1 MTRRDEEAGRVS
13 YGIEPSGYRLPGAAR
28 VGRIRLQVADLARS
42 LEWYVGVLGMR
53 VQGRTGRSAILGAPG
68 GHEPGPDDQ
77 RPGDHSPGNHSPDD
91 HSAGDGDHSP
101 GDHSPGDHGPGDHV
115 PGDHGPGDHVPGDHG
130 PGDLAMADRPPFLE
144 LRERPGASPVP
155 RGGRLGL
162 YHYAILLQD
171 RAALGRFASH
181 LSRLGVRAGAADHRV
196 SEALYLQDPDGL
208 GIEVYADRPRT
219 EWRHEAG
226 QLVMAT
232 DPLDLRGVMDAA
244 GGEPWTGMPAGT
256 VIGHVHLHVGDL
268 ARAEAF
274 YHEALGLDKVVWS
287 YPGALFL
294 SAGGYHHHLGV
305 NTWAAG
311 AGPAGENEAR
321 LLDWEIVLPTASDV
335 RAAAASLGSAGHD
348 VAETREGSLVPDPWG
363 TVLRITA
370 AST

>member
-1 MTRRDEEAGRVS
+1 MTGRDAESGRAS
-13 YGIEPSGYRLPGAAR
+13 YGVEPSGYRLPGAAR
-28 VGRIRLQVADLARS
+28 VGRIRLQVADLERS
-42 LEWYVGVLGMR
+42 LEWYVGVLGLR
-53 VQGRTGRSAILGAPG
+53 VQGRAGGSAILGASG
-68 GHEPGPDDQ
+68 EGPS
-77 RPGDHSPGNHSPDD
+77 PGDPSPDD
-91 HSAGDGDHSP
+91 PSP
-101 GDHSPGDHGPGDHV
+101 GDPA
-115 PGDHGPGDHVPGDHG
+115 
-130 PGDLAMADRPPFLE
+130 LADRLPFLE

-162 YHYAILLQD
+162 YHYAILLPD

-181 LSRLGVRAGAADHRV
+181 LGRVGVRAGAADHRV

-219 EWRHEAG
+219 EWRGEAG

-244 GGEPWTGMPAGT
+244 GGEPWTGMPPGT
-256 VIGHVHLHVGDL
+256 EIGHVHLHVGDL

-287 YPGALFL
+287 YSGALFL

-311 AGPAGENEAR
+311 AEPAEENDAR
-321 LLDWEIVLPTASDV
+321 LLDWEIVLPTMTDV
-335 RAAAASLGSAGHD
+335 RAAAASLASAGYD
-348 VAETREGSLVPDPWG
+348 VAETPEGTLVPDPWG

-370 AST
+370 APA